1 MRVNK
6 GGKQTTGERIE
17 YLFQYWGITEA
28 QFIKHTGIEKA
39 EITKQK
45 KDSTYVS
52 DTIWKAVVSY
62 DPNISRDWF
71 LFNEGKMLI
80 VDTNREVDDYTDI
93 NQRVKD
99 LRLKQNLNQ
108 SEMARILGCARST
121 YANIE
126 HNNQTISFKHLR
138 LLMKRFNVSYDFMID
153 GVVENNDLNQLKE
166 KLAMTQAHL
175 EAVTA
180 SNSALVSAIQQL
192 TKTQ

>member
-6 GGKQTTGERIE
+6 GGKQTIGERIE
-17 YLFQYWGITEA
+17 YLFQYWGITET
-28 QFIKHTGIEKA
+28 QFTKHTKVEKE

-52 DTIWKAVVSY
+52 DTLWKAVVSY

-71 LFNEGKMLI
+71 LFNEGKMLV

-138 LLMKRFNVSYDFMID
+138 LLTKRFNVSYKFMIE
-153 GVVENNDLNQLKE
+153 GVIEDNDIDQLKE
-166 KLAMTQAHL
+166 KLSMTQAHL

-180 SNSALVSAIQQL
+180 SNIALISAIQQL
-192 TKTQ
+192 VKTQ

>member
-6 GGKQTTGERIE
+6 GGKQTTKERLT
-17 YLFQYWGITEA
+17 YLLQYWGITEP
-28 QFIKHTGIEKA
+28 QFVKETGVEKS
-39 EITKQK
+39 EIDKLK
-45 KDSTYVS
+45 KDTSYVS
-52 DTIWKAVVSY
+52 DSIWKAVVSY
-62 DPNISRDWF
+62 DANISRDWF

-138 LLMKRFNVSYDFMID
+138 LLKKRFNVSYEFMID
-153 GVVENNDLNQLKE
+153 GVVEENDIDSIKE

-175 EAVTA
+175 DAVTA

-192 TKTQ
+192 TKHQ

>member
-6 GGKQTTGERIE
+6 GGKQTIGERIQ
-17 YLFQYWGITEA
+17 YLSQYWGITEDE
-28 QFIKHTGIEKA
+28 FIKHTGIEKA

-52 DTIWKAVVSY
+52 DTLWRAVVSY

-80 VDTNREVDDYTDI
+80 VDTNGEVDDYTDI

-99 LRLKQNLNQ
+99 LRLKHNLNQ

-138 LLMKRFNVSYDFMID
+138 LLIKRFNVSYKFMIE
-153 GVVENNDLNQLKE
+153 GVIENNDVDQLKE

-175 EAVTA
+175 ETVTT
-180 SNSALVSAIQQL
+180 SNIALVSAIQQL
-192 TKTQ
+192 VKTQ

>member
-6 GGKQTTGERIE
+6 GGKQTTGERLK
-17 YLFQYWGITEA
+17 YLFQYWGITEV
-28 QFIKHTGIEKA
+28 QFVKESGIEKV
-39 EITKQK
+39 EIDKLK

-52 DTIWKAVVSY
+52 DSIWKAVVSY

-138 LLMKRFNVSYDFMID
+138 LLKKRFNVSYEFMID
-153 GVVENNDLNQLKE
+153 GVVDENDIDKLKE
-166 KLAMTQAHL
+166 KLTMTQAHL

-192 TKTQ
+192 TKPQ

>member
-1 MRVNK
+1 
-6 GGKQTTGERIE
+6 
-17 YLFQYWGITEA
+17 
-28 QFIKHTGIEKA
+28 
-39 EITKQK
+39 
-45 KDSTYVS
+45 
-52 DTIWKAVVSY
+52 VVSY

-138 LLMKRFNVSYDFMID
+138 LLMKRFNVSYEFMID
-153 GVVENNDLNQLKE
+153 GVVENNDLDQLKE